1 MAGRGSKPG
10 ERRGGRTKGTPN
22 KLTKEVKEM
31 ILEALDNAGGVEY
44 LTRQADENPKAFLTL
59 VGRVLPLQVTGKD
72 GGAIEFAGLT
82 VIAPKD
88 KP

>member
-1 MAGRGSKPG
+1 MAAGKKT
-10 ERRGGRTKGTPN
+10 GGRRKGTPN
-22 KLTKEVKEM
+22 KVTKELKDM

-44 LTRQADENPKAFLTL
+44 LTRQADENPKAFMAL

-72 GGAIEFAGLT
+72 GGAIEFAGLQ
-82 VIAPKD
+82 VIAPKG